1 MWEAIR
7 ANQRRSVVLIVT
19 MGLILVALGA
29 AIGQVIAYEFAP
41 PHEDLWRRAAGSADP
56 REGLNHDLPFP
67 HRLVFG
73 PAAAGVPWGA
83 LLGAGVAIVIW
94 LGLWLTA
101 AVSGDAILLRA
112 GRAFELEKGDAP
124 QLWNVVEEMTIAA
137 GLPRMPRVFLVDD
150 PSMNAFAVGYYPDRA
165 AVAVTAGLLKRLNR
179 DELQGVIA
187 HEIGH
192 IRNRDVR
199 FMTLAG
205 VMVGAIVL
213 MSRGFLHGVLRGGV
227 GRRRGSGK
235 GGGAGVLIVLAI
247 AVILAIVAP
256 IAAQLLYFACS
267 RKREYLADASAA
279 LFTRYPE
286 GLASA
291 LKKIAGQSYAQVE
304 TSDVIAPLCIVNPL
318 QARAAFTLFSTH
330 PPTEK
335 RIQVL
340 RGMAGAGLAAYQAA
354 YEAVHGRGAACVGAR
369 SLAESADVAKRPPT
383 PAPEQREEIIQQART
398 VGRLLDKVLALV
410 VIGCPC
416 GAQLKLT
423 PEDALGSIT
432 CPRCGRSHD
441 VPRAERQPA
450 REEAGPARARAPER
464 PLRYRRRTSGWE
476 SFRCVCGGT
485 VQLSP
490 KFSAERTSCPRCHR
504 TIQVTGTA
512 GDVSAQS

>member
-7 ANQRRSVVLIVT
+7 ANQRRSLLLIMV

-29 AIGQVIAYEFAP
+29 TIGQVVANEIAP
-41 PHEDLWRRAAGSADP
+41 PDEHEWQRAARLFDHNALVERGLAP
-56 REGLNHDLPFP
+56 ARE
-67 HRLVFG
+67 
-73 PAAAGVPWGA
+73 PARGARTAAPPWGA
-83 LLGAGVAIVIW
+83 LIGAGVAIVIW

-112 GRAFELEKGDAP
+112 GRAFELEKSDAP

-165 AVAVTAGLLKRLNR
+165 AVAVTAGLLKRLSR

-213 MSRGFLHGVLRGGV
+213 LSRGFLRGVLRGGV

-369 SLAESADVAKRPPT
+369 SLAESADVDKRS
-383 PAPEQREEIIQQART
+383 PAPGPEQREEIVQQARL
-398 VGRLLDKVLALV
+398 VGRLLDKALALV

-423 PEDALGSIT
+423 PDDALASIT

-441 VPRAERQPA
+441 VPQAERQPA
-450 REEAGPARARAPER
+450 RDEAGATRAPAPER

-504 TIQVTGTA
+504 TIQVTGATGGA
-512 GDVSAQS
+512 PAQP